1 MRGQL
6 RYPTGEHKHMTETT
20 YTEAAKTKNN
30 IAQDDVIRL
39 RGARKIYAYRTYSGR
54 TVSLWPPSGDP
65 GAQISIRDIANN
77 LAKTNYFPEAAGA
90 PFTAAQ
96 YACEL
101 AAVMRAQPPFFQIR
115 AFIDNAHEAY
125 LGHASKL
132 VRAAERGVTPA
143 IVGSDRRDEME
154 NVLTGRIRQA
164 LCIPDLDR
172 HLSDYVTASVYARWK
187 LDATLERDIGAC
199 IFPQRDNMD
208 DDMQRL
214 AQPLRRKISPMIWIN
229 AMERYLRTFSDLAAI
244 CGIPVVE

>member
-1 MRGQL
+1 MVENT
-6 RYPTGEHKHMTETT
+6 YPEMVTE
-20 YTEAAKTKNN
+20 KNT
-30 IAQDDVIRL
+30 ISQDDVIRL

-54 TVSLWPPSGDP
+54 TVSLWPPAGD
-65 GAQISIRDIANN
+65 ASTEISIRDIANN
-77 LAKTNYFPEAAGA
+77 LAKTIYFPEATGA

-101 AAVMRAQPPFFQIR
+101 ATAMRAQSRFFQMR

-132 VRAAERGVTPA
+132 VRAAERAVTPA

-164 LCIPDLDR
+164 LCIPDLHR
-172 HLSDYVTASVYARWK
+172 HLSDYVTASVHARWK

-199 IFPQRDNMD
+199 IFPPREDMD
-208 DDMQRL
+208 EDMQRL
-214 AQPLRRKISPMIWIN
+214 AQPLQRRIKPMIWIN
-229 AMERYLRTFSDLAAI
+229 AMERYLNIYHELAVL
-244 CGIPVVE
+244 CGIPAKV